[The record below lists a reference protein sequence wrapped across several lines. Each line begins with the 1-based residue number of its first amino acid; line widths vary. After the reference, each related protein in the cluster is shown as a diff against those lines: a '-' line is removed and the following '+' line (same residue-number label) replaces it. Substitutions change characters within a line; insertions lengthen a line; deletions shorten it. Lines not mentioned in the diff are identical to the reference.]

1 MFYFLKELQINL
13 LVAQIGITAA
23 QTTAHHAHRQLAGI

>member
-13 LVAQIGITAA
+13 LVAQIGKMGLRSKIVSATP
-23 QTTAHHAHRQLAGI
+23 QNDG